1 MSFPGITEAFPGWI
15 RGSTLQFQLQFQ
27 LRFQLILLIYPINNH
42 HQLLTNIHLNLP
54 LASATLL
61 LLSLTP
67 SSAWIIRTFSGP
79 GCTGSARE
87 IKVDNNSCRTNDIP
101 ATRSFRVLTYGGP
114 HQKAEFHD
122 GNNCWRSTVE
132 ASWWADGG
140 SDDFIKNRCLD
151 LHFQPKVFG
160 SFAL

>member
-1 MSFPGITEAFPGWI
+1 M
-15 RGSTLQFQLQFQ
+15 
-27 LRFQLILLIYPINNH
+27 H
-42 HQLLTNIHLNLP
+42 LLTSPLHLLTLT
-54 LASATLL
+54 LA
-61 LLSLTP
+61 LSTT
-67 SSAWIIRTFSGP
+67 SNAWIIRTFSNP

-122 GNNCWRSTVE
+122 AGNCWRSSVE

-140 SDDFIKNRCLD
+140 SDGFIKGKCLD
-151 LHFQPKVFG
+151 LHFQPRAFG